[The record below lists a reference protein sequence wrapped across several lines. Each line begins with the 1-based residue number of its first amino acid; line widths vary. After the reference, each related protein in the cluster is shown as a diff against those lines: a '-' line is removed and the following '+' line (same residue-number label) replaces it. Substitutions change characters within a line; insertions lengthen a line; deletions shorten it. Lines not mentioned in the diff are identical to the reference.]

1 MRMLGKRNQYLFDYK
16 IGLNEDGKIQALT
29 TEMYADGG
37 WSLNDMFS
45 GSMLAPIFGQ
55 GCYKIPTART
65 MLNKV
70 RLDTPTPTAVRAPG
84 MTNGHAMIE
93 SIMQH
98 CAAEMNMS
106 PSELRET
113 NLVEQG
119 DPIMPPGKTLED
131 PTPIA
136 MMIGKCKTDSE
147 FVARQRIVDEFNT
160 ANRWKKRG
168 LSMVPMRYD
177 HSLRGRGMKMNAL
190 VSIFGSDGTIS
201 VAHNGIEMGQGLN
214 TKVVQCVA
222 HSFGIPIEMIQVKP
236 VTTVTNPNGALT
248 GGSCGSEMNCVAT
261 REASEILKARLA
273 PFREKLGP
281 EATWSEIIKE
291 ANTNH
296 VDLCAHYMME
306 VEKDKYYGYQV
317 WGVAVTEVEV
327 DILTGEM
334 RIVRSDVLED
344 AGLSTSPI
352 IDIGQVEG
360 AFVTGLGLWTRS
372 ETKVRWNPNKSL
384 HD

>member
-1 MRMLGKRNQYLFDYK
+1 
-16 IGLNEDGKIQALT
+16 
-29 TEMYADGG
+29 
-37 WSLNDMFS
+37 
-45 GSMLAPIFGQ
+45 
-55 GCYKIPTART
+55 
-65 MLNKV
+65 
-70 RLDTPTPTAVRAPG
+70 
-84 MTNGHAMIE
+84 
-93 SIMQH
+93 
-98 CAAEMNMS
+98 
-106 PSELRET
+106 
-113 NLVEQG
+113 
-119 DPIMPPGKTLED
+119 
-131 PTPIA
+131 
-136 MMIGKCKTDSE
+136 
-147 FVARQRIVDEFNT
+147 
-160 ANRWKKRG
+160 
-168 LSMVPMRYD
+168 
-177 HSLRGRGMKMNAL
+177 MKMNAL

-222 HSFGIPIEMIQVKP
+222 QTFGVPIEMIQVKP

-261 REASEILKARLA
+261 REACQILKVRLA

-281 EATWSEIIKE
+281 DATWSEIIKE
-291 ANTNH
+291 ANANH
-296 VDLCAHYMME
+296 VDLCAHYLME

-334 RIVRSDVLED
+334 QIVRSDVLED

-372 ETKVRWNPNKSL
+372 ETTVR
-384 HD
+384 